1 MHTEAQQI
9 AIVVSN
15 THVIDTDHNITTDR
29 GRVQKKKLTMNGKP
43 FKAQQLIMGQDR
55 QPAEPSVPLSSI
67 QPKGEPVPNA
77 EVDSLTN
84 AEAI

>member
-1 MHTEAQQI
+1 M
-9 AIVVSN
+9 
-15 THVIDTDHNITTDR
+15 DR
-29 GRVQKKKLTMNGKP
+29 GRVHNKSLTVNGKP

-55 QPAEPSVPLSSI
+55 QPAEPSVPLSSV
-67 QPKGEPVPNA
+67 QSKGKPVPNA